1 MNYRDLHRR
10 LYDFPFKPF
19 RIRLVNNTVIDVPDP
34 GLVIVGETSAVVA
47 TQTELD
53 DKGVRVATDWKTLS
67 IAHMLE
73 FADIRGKNGESKRK
87 K

>member
-1 MNYRDLHRR
+1 MNYLDLHRR
-10 LYDFPFKPF
+10 LHDFPFTPF
-19 RIRLVNNTVIDVPDP
+19 RIRLVNNTVIDVHEP

-73 FADIRGKNGESKRK
+73 FADIRQKNGQSRRK